1 MYDDDLSLCS
11 KKIVLIVI
19 FFQIIDIFSKYLTFS
34 IKNVDIRSDMW
45 RGLVSYQ
52 HLTSAMESLGL
63 ERTMGTYRLNKGI
76 NEPKLQN

>member
-11 KKIVLIVI
+11 KNCVDCH

-76 NEPKLQN
+76 YEPKLQN